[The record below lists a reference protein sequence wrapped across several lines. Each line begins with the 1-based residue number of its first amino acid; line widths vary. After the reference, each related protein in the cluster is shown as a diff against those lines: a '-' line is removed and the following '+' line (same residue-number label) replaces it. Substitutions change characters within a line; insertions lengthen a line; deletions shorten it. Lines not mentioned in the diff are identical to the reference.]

1 MSTKAAG
8 ARPAARTT
16 ADGNRV
22 DSGTDRVP
30 SIDTRMT
37 GSAPFA
43 GPAPH
48 GDPAS
53 PSAPA
58 KGGRGLLRIPLLQ
71 KLVVTDVLINVVAYM
86 VMRGASPQYVDEIMI
101 ASLLVTLGLNTGLV
115 YWSLLPLRTL
125 EMTAGRVAAGDL
137 AARVSFSRLADRN
150 VSRIGTTINSLLDQ
164 LLADQARVRY
174 LTAQVIGAADAE
186 RARLAR
192 ELHDSTAQSLSAVEM
207 LLTATWNETGPE
219 APRGV
224 LRERIGVM
232 REVVT
237 DALREVRTMSHRV
250 HPSALE
256 HLPLE
261 TALEVLARRTLE
273 QTGVHSEMEA
283 RVHAPLSPRVA
294 SVLYRVAQEAIG
306 NALRHGRPETV
317 SVRLEVDYTRAR
329 LTIHDDGGGFDVGRA
344 ESARTGMGLFVMRE
358 RLVLVNGEL
367 GIESGIGRGT
377 TVRAVAPNVMEK
389 A

>member
-1 MSTKAAG
+1 
-8 ARPAARTT
+8 
-16 ADGNRV
+16 
-22 DSGTDRVP
+22 
-30 SIDTRMT
+30 
-37 GSAPFA
+37 
-43 GPAPH
+43 
-48 GDPAS
+48 
-53 PSAPA
+53 
-58 KGGRGLLRIPLLQ
+58 
-71 KLVVTDVLINVVAYM
+71 
-86 VMRGASPQYVDEIMI
+86 
-101 ASLLVTLGLNTGLV
+101 
-115 YWSLLPLRTL
+115 
-125 EMTAGRVAAGDL
+125 MTAGRVAAGDL

-207 LLTATWNETGPE
+207 LLTATWNDTGPD
-219 APRGV
+219 APKGV

-329 LTIHDDGGGFDVGRA
+329 LTIHDDGGGFDVARA